1 MDRRNRALGGAAH
14 TCEETYARVRM
25 WARTN
30 MRATQVSKQTGKRIS
45 EDVSTDTRM
54 RHHPTV
60 IHKQPNTPF
69 KAELNTH
76 NSRRDNFT
84 LEQAKRE
91 PPTNTLS

>member
-14 TCEETYARVRM
+14 TCKETCKRVRM
-25 WARTN
+25 WARTK

-45 EDVSTDTRM
+45 EDVSTDTHM

-60 IHKQPNTPF
+60 IYKQPNTHF
-69 KAELNTH
+69 KADLNTH
-76 NSRRDNFT
+76 TSRRDDFA